1 MRADC
6 VAAGLCNPDGSN
18 RGYPLLLLLSVTV
31 DVAAVVAVAIAVA
44 AVDAATV
51 ALVAWV
57 CVFFSIFPHFSK
69 SACIIQ
75 VEKRDA
81 RGLRR
86 SGAL

>member
-44 AVDAATV
+44 AAAGVAVAV

-57 CVFFSIFPHFSK
+57 CVFSLFSRTFQK
-69 SACIIQ
+69 VLA
-75 VEKRDA
+75 
-81 RGLRR
+81 
-86 SGAL
+86 